1 MSELVVDIE
10 TIPDYARIDAFGFD
24 PLPTYAHADYE
35 QQPALVRA
43 EDLVRHNIDD
53 IGRILAE
60 YQPCEQYLTLMKAF
74 EDGSGKPRKG
84 VLDAID
90 KCRKAMLAP
99 IEAMEARRLKMS
111 TTPEF
116 CRIVCIGVGL
126 PDGSYPVASV
136 TDDTN
141 DAQVNSA
148 TEEKILEWF
157 WAHAKQHQPIVGFN
171 ILGFDLPAIL
181 VRSILL
187 DIAPKR
193 RFDLKP
199 WGGDIVDLMLAR
211 WPRGGQMKLKAVAPA
226 MGIEVPA
233 GDCDGSQVEELWREN
248 PEKLADY
255 CRSDVQ
261 ITKALYHKYRN
272 YFC

>member
-10 TIPDYARIDAFGFD
+10 TIPDYARIDSFGFD

-35 QQPALVRA
+35 QQPCLVRA
-43 EDLVRHNIDD
+43 EDLIRHNIDD

-60 YQPCEQYLTLMKAF
+60 YQPCEQYLTMLKAF

-84 VLDAID
+84 VLDAIE

-99 IEAMEARRLKMS
+99 VEAEAERRKKMS

-126 PDGSYPVASV
+126 ADSSYPVATV
-136 TDDTN
+136 GVDTN
-141 DAQVNSA
+141 CQSVNEI
-148 TEEKILEWF
+148 TEQSLLEWF
-157 WAHAKQHQPIVGFN
+157 WAHAKQHQPLVGFN
-171 ILGFDLPAIL
+171 LIGFDLPAIL
-181 VRSILL
+181 VRSMLL
-187 DIAPKR
+187 DVAPR
-193 RFDLKP
+193 RVIDLKP
-199 WGGDIVDLMLAR
+199 WNGDVVDLMLVR
-211 WPRGGQMKLKAVAPA
+211 WPKGGQMKLKALAPL
-226 MGIEVPA
+226 MDIDVPA
-233 GDCDGSQVEELWREN
+233 GDCDGSQVEELWRDD
-248 PEKLADY
+248 PKKLAEY

-261 ITKALYHKYRN
+261 ITHALYRKYRG